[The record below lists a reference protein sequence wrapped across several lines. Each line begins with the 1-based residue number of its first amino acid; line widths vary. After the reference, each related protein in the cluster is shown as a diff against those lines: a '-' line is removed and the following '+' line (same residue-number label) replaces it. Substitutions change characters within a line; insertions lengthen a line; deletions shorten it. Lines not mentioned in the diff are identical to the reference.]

1 MKKEVIVRLH
11 ASFEELVQ
19 HDETGNEF
27 WLARDLQELLGYAR
41 WENFA
46 KVIEKAQVACK
57 GSGHEPDDHF
67 LDVTKMV
74 DLGSGATRAIDDVA
88 LTRYACYLIAQN
100 GDPSKDAIAFAQT
113 YFALQTRK
121 QELIEQRIAEV
132 ERLSARKK
140 LTLSEKELSGIIY
153 ERVGDQ
159 MSFARIRSK
168 GDVALFGGLTTQD
181 MKNRL
186 GVPESRPLADFLP
199 TITIKAK
206 DFANEITN
214 FNIKRDGL
222 SDEPT
227 ISREHVKNNKDVR
240 DLLGQRGIRPE
251 ALPAAE
257 DIKKIERRLTS
268 ETKKL
273 PRASKK

>member
-1 MKKEVIVRLH
+1 
-11 ASFEELVQ
+11 
-19 HDETGNEF
+19 
-27 WLARDLQELLGYAR
+27 
-41 WENFA
+41 
-46 KVIEKAQVACK
+46 
-57 GSGHEPDDHF
+57 
-67 LDVTKMV
+67 
-74 DLGSGATRAIDDVA
+74 
-88 LTRYACYLIAQN
+88 
-100 GDPSKDAIAFAQT
+100 
-113 YFALQTRK
+113 
-121 QELIEQRIAEV
+121 
-132 ERLSARKK
+132 
-140 LTLSEKELSGIIY
+140 
-153 ERVGDQ
+153 

-181 MKNRL
+181 MKNKL
-186 GVPESRPLADFLP
+186 GVPENRPLADFLP

-222 SDEPT
+222 SNEPT

-251 ALPAAE
+251 VLPVSE

-273 PRASKK
+273 PKTTKK